1 VARPAIEFEYSRTIT
16 LLSGPSA
23 IHPLALKVETLLQQ
37 KGYQTMHCQLGDE
50 QHTIPDQDLISFLDL
65 DRPFLKAPSEADW
78 DQFLHMIGTL
88 QQASVL
94 WLLPLTQIKSNDP
107 HTALILGVTRTIR
120 SELAM
125 PLSTLEMESHASLQ
139 AAVAVVDVLNKLQQ
153 RIEDDGDL
161 DPDMEYCW
169 ANGAVHVGRYHW
181 YPVKKALK
189 ETAAEPATK
198 VLRIGT
204 HGLLQSLYWSGCALP
219 ALGADQVQIQTQAVG
234 LNFKDVLVA
243 MGVVDNASK
252 DAIFGVEGAGYVSNT
267 GANVD
272 HLEVGDRV
280 VYIGAST
287 VGLATEVQR
296 QGCFTLRIPDCLSFE
311 DAATMSAAYV
321 TVLLGVVEKAH
332 LERGQSILIHAATG
346 GVGIAAINVARWL
359 GLDIYC
365 TVGSERKVEFL
376 VQEHAIPRDRIFHSR
391 DTRFRDDIM
400 AATNGVGVDCVLNS
414 LSGELLHASWE
425 CVAASGCM
433 IEIGKRDMIGRGQ
446 LALDRFEDNRT
457 YIGIDLSR
465 YIVTNPTK
473 IMKLMKLMLHL
484 YAGAHIRPIDP
495 ITLYGANEVQ
505 DAFRYMQQGS
515 HIGKVVIK
523 FPEDQG
529 ALRWSVETPTPS
541 FKQDRAY
548 LLVGGMGGLGRAIAT
563 WMVTHGARHLI
574 FLSRSA
580 GTSENDNMFMQE
592 LEARG
597 CTVQAWAGDVADPVT
612 VKNAIQQA
620 PVPIAGVMQMAMVL
634 CDVGILD
641 MSLEDY
647 HTALKP
653 KVDGTWNI
661 HNALPNEY
669 LDFFV
674 MFSSVCGQMG
684 YYGQANYAAANTFL
698 DAFAQYRHSQGLKA
712 SVQDIGAINDVGFI
726 SQNPAV
732 KASMQAGS
740 TRLITEQDFLDT
752 LQLTIAISSSPSVS
766 YPAKMEDL
774 GTGLVFHNP
783 SQVTQMSEC
792 QLPIMH
798 PENHII
804 WKRDPR
810 MAIYRNIETT
820 STKAETTSNG
830 LRSFLLKIT
839 ADPAL
844 LQQPAAA
851 EFMARELRDR
861 VAAFLMRQEGEEPLG
876 LGLTLTDAGVDSL
889 VAIEVRNWWK
899 QSLGVEIS
907 VLELKNG
914 GSMLD
919 IGGLAA
925 KKLWEK
931 LSSSA

>member
-1 VARPAIEFEYSRTIT
+1 MARPVVEVGYSRTIT

-23 IHPLALKVETLLQQ
+23 IHPLALQVETLLQK
-37 KGYQTMHCQLGDE
+37 KGYETKHCQLGNE
-50 QHTIPDQDLISFLDL
+50 QQTLPGQDLISFLDL
-65 DRPFLKAPSEADW
+65 DQPFLKAPSEGDW
-78 DQFLHMIGTL
+78 HQFLDMIQTL
-88 QQASVL
+88 QQASIL
-94 WLLPLTQIKSNDP
+94 WLLPLTHMKSNDP
-107 HTALILGVTRTIR
+107 HTGLILGVARTVR
-120 SELAM
+120 SELAI
-125 PLSTLEMESHASLQ
+125 PLGTLEIESHTSPE
-139 AAVAVVDVLNKLQQ
+139 AAGAVVDVIRKLQRSNQ
-153 RIEDDGDL
+153 DDGDL

-169 ANGAVHVGRYHW
+169 VNGAVHVGRYHW
-181 YPVKKALK
+181 YPVRKALK
-189 ETAAEPATK
+189 EAAAEPDTK

-219 ALGADQVQIQTQAVG
+219 ELEADQVQIQTQAVG

-243 MGVVDNASK
+243 MGVVDSASK
-252 DAIFGVEGAGYVSNT
+252 DAIFGVEGAGYVSKVGT
-267 GANVD
+267 NVE

-280 VYIGAST
+280 VYIGAAT
-287 VGLATEVQR
+287 VGLATEIQR
-296 QGCFTLRIPDCLSFE
+296 QGCFTLRIPDHLSFDE
-311 DAATMSAAYV
+311 AATMSAAYV
-321 TVLLGVVEKAH
+321 TVLLGLVEKTR
-332 LERGQSILIHAATG
+332 LESAQSILIHAATG
-346 GVGIAAINVARWL
+346 GVGIAAINVARWI

-365 TVGSERKVEFL
+365 TVGSERKAEFL
-376 VQEHAIPRDRIFHSR
+376 VQEHGIPRDRIFHSR
-391 DTRFRDDIM
+391 DASFRDDIM

-433 IEIGKRDMIGRGQ
+433 VEIGKRDMIGRGQ

-457 YIGIDLSR
+457 YIGIDMSR
-465 YIVTNPTK
+465 YIVTNPAK
-473 IMKLMKLMLHL
+473 IIKLMNLMLDL
-484 YAGAHIRPIDP
+484 YSDGHIRPIDP
-495 ITLYGANEVQ
+495 ITFYDANEVQ
-505 DAFRYMQQGS
+505 DAFRYMQQGF
-515 HIGKVVIK
+515 HIGKVVIR
-523 FPEDQG
+523 FPRAQEGVQ
-529 ALRWSVETPTPS
+529 WSLETPKPS
-541 FKQDRAY
+541 FRQDRAY
-548 LLVGGMGGLGRAIAT
+548 FLVGGMGGLGRAIAT

-580 GTSENDNMFMQE
+580 GTSENDMTFIRE

-597 CTVQAWAGDVADPVT
+597 CAVQAWAGDVVDSAT

-641 MSLEDY
+641 MSLDNY
-647 HTALKP
+647 HTALRP

-661 HNALPNEY
+661 HNALPNED

-674 MFSSVCGQMG
+674 MLSSVCGQMG

-698 DAFAQYRHSQGLKA
+698 DTFAQYRHSQGLKA

-752 LQLTIAISSSPSVS
+752 LQLTIARSSSGPGSC
-766 YPAKMEDL
+766 PGKPDEPEN
-774 GTGLVFHNP
+774 GLAFHNP
-783 SQVTQMSEC
+783 CQVTQMSEC
-792 QLPIMH
+792 QLPIMD

-820 STKAETTSNG
+820 STKTETANSG
-830 LRSFLLKIT
+830 FKSFLSDIN
-839 ADPAL
+839 AGPAL

-851 EFMARELRDR
+851 EFLARELRDR
-861 VAAFLMRQEGEEPLG
+861 VAAFLMRQGGEEPLD
-876 LGLTLTDAGVDSL
+876 LGLTLTEAGVDSL

-899 QSLGVEIS
+899 QNLGVEIS

-925 KKLWEK
+925 KRLREK
-931 LSSSA
+931 MGGSA

>member
-1 VARPAIEFEYSRTIT
+1 MARPTVEFQYPRTIT

-37 KGYQTMHCQLGDE
+37 KGYQTKHCQWGNE
-50 QHTIPDQDLISFLDL
+50 QQPLPDQDLISFLDL
-65 DRPFLKAPSEADW
+65 DQPFLKTPSEADW
-78 DQFLHMIGTL
+78 DQFLHMIQTL
-88 QQASVL
+88 QLASVL
-94 WLLPLTQIKSNDP
+94 WLLPLTQMKSNDP

-125 PLSTLEMESHASLQ
+125 PLGTLELESHTSLE
-139 AAVAVVDVLNKLQQ
+139 AAVAVVDVLRKLQQ
-153 RIEDDGDL
+153 CNEDAGDL

-181 YPVKKALK
+181 YPVDKALK
-189 ETAAEPATK
+189 ETVAEPDTK

-204 HGLLQSLYWSGCALP
+204 YGLLQSLYWSGCALP
-219 ALGADQVQIQTQAVG
+219 ELEADQVQIQTQAVG

-243 MGVVDNASK
+243 MGVVDSASK
-252 DAIFGVEGAGYVSNT
+252 DAIFGVEGAGYVSKV

-272 HLEVGDRV
+272 HLEMGDRV
-280 VYIGAST
+280 VYIGATT
-287 VGLATEVQR
+287 VGLTTNVQR
-296 QGCFTLRIPDCLSFE
+296 QGCFTLRIPDCLGFDE
-311 DAATMSAAYV
+311 AATMSAAYV
-321 TVLLGVVEKAH
+321 TVLLGLVEKTR
-332 LERGQSILIHAATG
+332 LESGQSILIHAATG
-346 GVGIAAINVARWL
+346 GVGIAAINVARWI
-359 GLDIYC
+359 GLKIYC
-365 TVGSERKVEFL
+365 TVGSERKAEFL
-376 VQEHAIPRDRIFHSR
+376 VQEHGIPRDRIFHSR
-391 DTRFRDDIM
+391 DASFRDDIM

-433 IEIGKRDMIGRGQ
+433 VEIGKRDMIGRGQ

-457 YIGIDLSR
+457 YIGIDMSR
-465 YIVTNPTK
+465 YIVTNPAK
-473 IMKLMKLMLHL
+473 ITKLMKLMLDL
-484 YAGAHIRPIDP
+484 YSEGHIRPIHP
-495 ITLYGANEVQ
+495 ITFYDANEVQ
-505 DAFRYMQQGS
+505 DAFRYMQQGF
-515 HIGKVVIK
+515 HIGKVVIR
-523 FPEDQG
+523 FPG
-529 ALRWSVETPTPS
+529 AQRALQWILETPKPS
-541 FKQDRAY
+541 FRQDRAY

-563 WMVTHGARHLI
+563 WMVTHGTRQLI

-580 GTSENDNMFMQE
+580 GTSENDMMFIRE

-597 CTVQAWAGDVADPVT
+597 CAVQAWAGDVADPAI

-641 MSLEDY
+641 MSLDDY
-647 HTALKP
+647 HTALRP

-661 HNALPNEY
+661 HNALPNED

-712 SVQDIGAINDVGFI
+712 SVQDIGAIADVGFI

-740 TRLITEQDFLDT
+740 TQLITEQGFLDT
-752 LQLTIAISSSPSVS
+752 LQLTIAKSSSPPVS
-766 YPAKMEDL
+766 RPVRLEDP

-820 STKAETTSNG
+820 STKTEATSSG
-830 LRSFLLKIT
+830 LKSFLSDIN

-844 LQQPAAA
+844 LQQPAAT
-851 EFMARELRDR
+851 EFLARELRDR
-861 VAAFLMRQEGEEPLG
+861 VAAFLMRQEGEEPLD
-876 LGLTLTDAGVDSL
+876 LGLTLAEVGVDSL
-889 VAIEVRNWWK
+889 VAIELRNWWK
-899 QSLGVEIS
+899 QNLEVEIS

-925 KKLWEK
+925 KRMREK
-931 LSSSA
+931 LGSSE